1 MVESL
6 PWSQLLR
13 VRRIVS
19 SDSLIDLRLNEMCQ
33 KFLARGYPK
42 EDLDTFKTKAL
53 SKGRDELLTPKVAI
67 ESDKRIPF
75 VTAFNG
81 LSGQISDYMPA
92 QGNLALCRHV
102 LRRTENELQS
112 NIAASGQGKDAL
124 NSSLGLQLVGPY
136 DILSRKHKEAKSAI
150 NYNLHWRYFYDPPE
164 FQTIIVGDSKTQYHI
179 GYYRDSPEELPAFLG
194 SNDAVKGCLITATGD
209 NVFSAVNQFA
219 VKKLKEISD
228 KKAAKLV
235 KDLVEKLIAAASD
248 LGYSLEQKTA
258 SMKQRDK
265 KVVTKSFHGAGLVVP
280 VDKKTD
286 VGYRE
291 LSETDGNL
299 KKICKA
305 IVEASDDEKRMKA
318 FAPIQEMITF
328 VQFANDECDYGMGY
342 ELGIDLFCYGSHYF
356 HKVAGQL
363 LPLAY
368 KLLKRDLFAEIIEAH
383 LANRSKENVNRLAT

>member
-1 MVESL
+1 MTSRKTGAPRKKSDMAGGGKRAPQAEQQTRDKVTEDD
-6 PWSQLLR
+6 
-13 VRRIVS
+13 VKKRR
-19 SDSLIDLRLNEMCQ
+19 SDPSDVPLRLRQEVETLYKLPMPDDFYQ
-33 KFLARGYPK
+33 FW
-42 EDLDTFKTKAL
+42 TFCAAI
-53 SKGRDELLTPKVAI
+53 SPDEP
-67 ESDKRIPF
+67 
-75 VTAFNG
+75 
-81 LSGQISDYMPA
+81 
-92 QGNLALCRHV
+92 C
-102 LRRTENELQS
+102 
-112 NIAASGQGKDAL
+112 DAL

-136 DILSRKHKEAKSAI
+136 DILSSKHKGAKSDI

-164 FQTIIVGDSKTQYHI
+164 FQTIIVGDNKTQYHI
-179 GYYRDSPEELPAFLG
+179 GYYRDCPEELPVFLG

-209 NVFSAVNQFA
+209 NVFSAVKLFA

-228 KKAAKLV
+228 KKTANLV
-235 KDLVEKLIAAASD
+235 KDLVAKLTAAASD

-258 SMKQRDK
+258 SMKRRDK

-291 LSETDGNL
+291 LPETDGNL

-305 IVEASDDEKRMKA
+305 IVEATDDEKRMKA

-368 KLLKRDLFAEIIEAH
+368 KLLKRDLFAEVIESH
-383 LANRSKENVNRLAT
+383 LANRSKDHVNHLAT